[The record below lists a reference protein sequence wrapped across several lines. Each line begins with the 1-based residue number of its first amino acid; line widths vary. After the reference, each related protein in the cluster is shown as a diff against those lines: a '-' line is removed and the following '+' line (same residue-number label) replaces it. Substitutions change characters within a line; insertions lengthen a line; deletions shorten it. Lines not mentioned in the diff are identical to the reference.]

1 MRGSFLDHPNIVVIL
16 LLYIIAM
23 PLAAAALLVSCSGST
38 SEEQDKSDSRFIER
52 TTEGM
57 VTFSPRAGVE
67 CYVLRHNTTLEPRV
81 MSCVGGVPTT
91 PGN

>member
-1 MRGSFLDHPNIVVIL
+1 MRSSFLDHPNAVVIV
-16 LLYIIAM
+16 LLYALAM

-38 SEEQDKSDSRFIER
+38 PEEQDKSDSRFIER
-52 TTEGM
+52 TTESM

-81 MSCVGGVPTT
+81 MSCVGAVPTT
-91 PGN
+91 HGN